1 MIYSILF
8 GEDRSEQ
15 NSETRMIFLFT
26 IWSGGMAVE
35 FVCLFG
41 RFVFGSCLNAG
52 HLWIWDVKSLN
63 FIDPSLLLKRVRLGV
78 HGEDGSIAWT
88 QRDLTAVLFF
98 ASKVTQKL
106 WMATLS
112 SIPPRDPSHLS
123 PWFQVPGVIMATT
136 VAPPISVVPP
146 PVLLAK
152 DGTVYWT
159 NGNNDSKTTFRS
171 WDVMAALTAAM
182 ETSETTV
189 VPGTLVASLDDWGEI
204 WVAEVTSDN
213 RNFAAFETRKGL
225 MIINVMVLKGNRIGC
240 CCCCG
245 GGGGGGGIS
254 LVLVMVRDCK
264 ASLDKLLGAFQLEV
278 S

>member
-1 MIYSILF
+1 MFVWSIR
-8 GEDRSEQ
+8 GIS
-15 NSETRMIFLFT
+15 
-26 IWSGGMAVE
+26 
-35 FVCLFG
+35 
-41 RFVFGSCLNAG
+41 
-52 HLWIWDVKSLN
+52 
-63 FIDPSLLLKRVRLGV
+63 IDPSLLLKRVRLGV

-136 VAPPISVVPP
+136 VAQPIPVVPV

-152 DGTVYWT
+152 DGMVYWT
-159 NGNNDSKTTFRS
+159 NGNNDTKTTFRS

-182 ETSETTV
+182 TSETTV
-189 VPGTLVASLDDWGEI
+189 VPGTLVTSLDDWGEI

-213 RNFAAFETRKGL
+213 RNFAAFETRKGW
-225 MIINVMVLKGNRIGC
+225 MIIMVLKGNRIGC
-240 CCCCG
+240 CCCCCG
-245 GGGGGGGIS
+245 GGGGCCCCGGGGGGIS